1 MYRDV
6 HKHIRECTC
15 QAQEIQALMNAITLY
30 KMSPVAPNWAEAMVE
45 YMTTNVVPKKMSKVR
60 QRYLQ
65 KHSQEYCIIA
75 NQLYHRGKDGSLR
88 ICVTEAEYLEVLFH
102 AHSCLPGGDFSAEV
116 TAKAIM
122 RAGLWWPTL
131 FRDANE
137 YVRRC
142 DECQRYKAP
151 IRRDKMPLRPMMGAR
166 AFAKWGIDFVGP
178 IDPPA
183 HRTHAQYIIVATDY
197 VTKWVEAKAT
207 QKNDAHTTA
216 NFLYEYVFMRY
227 GLPIEI
233 VSDQGSHFINETI
246 EYLLEEFMV
255 IHKKLAPYHP

>member
-1 MYRDV
+1 
-6 HKHIRECTC
+6 
-15 QAQEIQALMNAITLY
+15 MNAITLY

-65 KHSQEYCIIA
+65 KHSQDYCIIA
-75 NQLYHRGKDGSLR
+75 NQLYHRGKYGNLR

-102 AHSCLPGGDFSAEV
+102 AHSCLPGGHISAEV
-116 TAKAIM
+116 TTKAIM

-166 AFAKWGIDFVGP
+166 AFAKWGIDFIGL

-207 QKNDAHTTA
+207 QKNDAHTIA
-216 NFLYEYVFMRY
+216 KFLYKYIFTRY
-227 GLPIEI
+227 GLPIEL
-233 VSDQGSHFINETI
+233 VSNQGFHFIN
-246 EYLLEEFMV
+246 
-255 IHKKLAPYHP
+255 